1 MNFGDWIC
9 FPCWFTIEIFQRS
22 RMVTAACSM
31 WCRTVYRPPCL
42 STEPKPPPQDK
53 TRAKSFPVPAGRIA
67 TGGGETK
74 FCLSIAFKTQP
85 TVPSPPHTRI
95 LKCGTFLNKYRPT
108 SGPCVELSS
117 KTCITIRKMYSSIPS
132 EKVEQEY
139 FLSSFGSKSQIYCKS
154 SSFKILM
161 FPLL

>member
-1 MNFGDWIC
+1 MNFGDWSC
-9 FPCWFTIEIFQRS
+9 FPCWFTIEIFHRS

-31 WCRTVYRPPCL
+31 WCSTVYRPPCL

-74 FCLSIAFKTQP
+74 FCFSIAFKTQP

-117 KTCITIRKMYSSIPS
+117 KTCITIRKNAFKYTKLKGRARIFSFLLWFKLLSPRFIA
-132 EKVEQEY
+132 KV
-139 FLSSFGSKSQIYCKS
+139 
-154 SSFKILM
+154 
-161 FPLL
+161 PLLKY